1 MQYLRVIKEIACSLR
16 TRLPKY
22 LMALKGMKFINIV
35 RTITEYKY
43 ADNIRAIF
51 GSERTGL
58 LILFLQL
65 WSLSR
70 KEHLV
75 RILIA
80 RFQM

>member
-1 MQYLRVIKEIACSLR
+1 MQ
-16 TRLPKY
+16 
-22 LMALKGMKFINIV
+22 LKNEVAEVLNGFEKRMKFINIV

-43 ADNIRAIF
+43 ADNIRAILVRR
-51 GSERTGL
+51 GTGL